1 MFSEITVNL
10 KIPYQYLII
19 FIFTFIALAGFGNE
33 TYAQGK
39 RQVIQFSGVI
49 VGEDSTSG
57 VPGVHIY
64 VPKAGRGTTSN
75 GYGYF
80 SMPVLANDSII
91 ISAVGYQKQYF
102 IIPETDRQS
111 ITVAIELLSDT
122 TFLPTVE
129 IFPYPTEEHFKEAVL
144 AMQLPDEENF
154 NRIRENM
161 NEEVLA
167 RMFNDLPMDGSGNY
181 KHSMN
186 QHFNNTHRRAG
197 MVMNPLLDP
206 FAWANFIKSIK
217 RGDFKKN

>member
-1 MFSEITVNL
+1 M
-10 KIPYQYLII
+10 KIPIHYII
-19 FIFTFIALAGFGNE
+19 AFFSIALTLSGIGNNL
-33 TYAQGK
+33 YAQGK
-39 RQVIQFSGVI
+39 KQVIQFSGVV

-80 SMPVLANDSII
+80 SMPVLPNDSVV
-91 ISAVGYQKQYF
+91 ISAVGYQKQFF

-144 AMQLPDEENF
+144 AMQLPDEDNY
-154 NRIRENM
+154 NRLRNNM

-167 RMFNDLPMDGSGNY
+167 RMFKDLPMDGSGNF
-181 KHSMN
+181 KHTMN
-186 QHFNNTHRRAG
+186 QQFFDTHRRSG
-197 MVMNPLLDP
+197 VVMNPLLDP
-206 FAWANFIKSIK
+206 FAWANFIRSIK

>member
-1 MFSEITVNL
+1 M
-10 KIPYQYLII
+10 KIPFHII
-19 FIFTFIALAGFGNE
+19 FIFSIIACLGVVNKLH
-33 TYAQGK
+33 AQGK
-39 RQVIQFSGVI
+39 KHIIQFSGVV

-80 SMPVLANDSII
+80 SMPVLANDSVV

-102 IIPETDRQS
+102 IIPDTEKQS

-144 AMQLPDEENF
+144 AMQLPDEGNYT
-154 NRIRENM
+154 RIRENM

-167 RMFNDLPMDGSGNY
+167 RMFNNLTMDGTANY
-181 KHSMN
+181 RHTMN
-186 QHFNNTHRRAG
+186 QQFFDTHRRSG

>member
-1 MFSEITVNL
+1 MKTPFKYLVFSVVT
-10 KIPYQYLII
+10 LIL
-19 FIFTFIALAGFGNE
+19 FLSGSGNDLF
-33 TYAQGK
+33 AQGK
-39 RQVIQFSGVI
+39 RQVIQFSGVV

-80 SMPVLANDSII
+80 SMPVLANDSVI

-102 IIPETDRQS
+102 IIPDTERQS
-111 ITVAIELLSDT
+111 VTVAIELLSDT
-122 TFLPTVE
+122 TYLPTVE

-144 AMQLPDEENF
+144 AMQLPDEENY
-154 NRIRENM
+154 NRIRQNM

-167 RMFNDLPMDGSGNY
+167 RMFQDLPMDGSMNY
-181 KHSMN
+181 RNTMN
-186 QHFNNTHRRAG
+186 QQFFNTHQRAG
-197 MVMNPLLDP
+197 MTMNPLLNP
-206 FAWANFIKSIK
+206 FAWSEFIKSIK